1 MPLGAI
7 RVRTLSTGGA
17 HPLTTAADPIY
28 SFESVDQTGDFS
40 LDVYNDLFAFV
51 SNAIDRYILVLN
63 WKTGDLVAKIA
74 SLLSLGRLRS
84 QLTTYSYLQPSSGQ
98 TYSCSFLDNSNIIFP
113 YSVSDRIFDRS
124 TYLRVVTLPNTAD
137 LNDAPSHPYHFAL
150 DIPVHGDMDSHSL
163 QLHHMYANTLPTNP
177 SAFDFPGLF
186 HGDPGCRV
194 LALEIETIIMR
205 DDSLPFSML
214 HVLCIP
220 HNALLSHISK
230 HRSDTET
237 VVIPWQDWVPGNAH
251 LFEVPYPSPLRYRTS
266 DIACGMH
273 ALTTPPIIA
282 KQGNSGTLRVTDY
295 HPRRIARLLA
305 TQGTCNPS
313 TSRVG
318 TATEESI
325 WPNTGAEPRF
335 GTGMSSNVEIPYVIK
350 DIPLPYGCF
359 AENMLCVLGEDVVV
373 LFEVGNPPRECS
385 AMPLT
390 PCQCSLGND
399 GGSTHRVER
408 VFYHP
413 I

>member
-1 MPLGAI
+1 
-7 RVRTLSTGGA
+7 
-17 HPLTTAADPIY
+17 
-28 SFESVDQTGDFS
+28 
-40 LDVYNDLFAFV
+40 
-51 SNAIDRYILVLN
+51 
-63 WKTGDLVAKIA
+63 
-74 SLLSLGRLRS
+74 
-84 QLTTYSYLQPSSGQ
+84 
-98 TYSCSFLDNSNIIFP
+98 
-113 YSVSDRIFDRS
+113 
-124 TYLRVVTLPNTAD
+124 
-137 LNDAPSHPYHFAL
+137 
-150 DIPVHGDMDSHSL
+150 
-163 QLHHMYANTLPTNP
+163 MYANTLPTNP
-177 SAFDFPGLF
+177 SAFDFSGLF

-205 DDSLPFSML
+205 NDSLPFSML

-220 HNALLSHISK
+220 HNSLLSHISK

-408 VFYHP
+408 FSIIPSSCHRSVWSVSRHSGHVRTMITIRFYDCKFLILRSIYQLSRVANVKHFRLLGCGTS
-413 I
+413 